1 MLPPTDDSHPHQ
13 QGRRL
18 NQTKTRA
25 KSGCL
30 TCRRRR
36 KKCDERKPT
45 CSNCVKWHVPCNWP
59 SFHVIEASSTATQDL
74 FRPRKARKPQK
85 QPSSVA
91 GRSHTW
97 TDSPESF
104 DSPACVEHTISGIL
118 PAATTTL
125 YPKDQSLSWLLL
137 EYFVCEGSKG
147 MSGRVP
153 ADDPFVRLVLQLS
166 QSDKLIWSAVLA
178 LSGSRM
184 SIVCPLPAFEDATLY
199 HYSDTLVQL
208 QEALGHGQWPPH
220 TGEEMIRL
228 LAASILLCHEEVCNP
243 YVGCSPFSFFT
254 AN

>member
-1 MLPPTDDSHPHQ
+1 
-13 QGRRL
+13 
-18 NQTKTRA
+18 
-25 KSGCL
+25 
-30 TCRRRR
+30 
-36 KKCDERKPT
+36 
-45 CSNCVKWHVPCNWP
+45 
-59 SFHVIEASSTATQDL
+59 
-74 FRPRKARKPQK
+74 
-85 QPSSVA
+85 
-91 GRSHTW
+91 
-97 TDSPESF
+97 
-104 DSPACVEHTISGIL
+104 
-118 PAATTTL
+118 
-125 YPKDQSLSWLLL
+125 
-137 EYFVCEGSKG
+137 